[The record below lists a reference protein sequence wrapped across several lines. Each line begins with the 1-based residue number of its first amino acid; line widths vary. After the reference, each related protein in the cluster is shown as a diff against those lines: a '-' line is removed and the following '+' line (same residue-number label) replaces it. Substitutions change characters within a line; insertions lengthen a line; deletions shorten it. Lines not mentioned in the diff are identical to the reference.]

1 MAFRILTNRNL
12 SLSDLRSI
20 VAGQTGILNFL
31 MLYKVPGS
39 FHIKSTQK
47 RDILNPTPSE
57 LNDFF

>member
-31 MLYKVPGS
+31 VFYDL
-39 FHIKSTQK
+39 
-47 RDILNPTPSE
+47 PT
-57 LNDFF
+57 